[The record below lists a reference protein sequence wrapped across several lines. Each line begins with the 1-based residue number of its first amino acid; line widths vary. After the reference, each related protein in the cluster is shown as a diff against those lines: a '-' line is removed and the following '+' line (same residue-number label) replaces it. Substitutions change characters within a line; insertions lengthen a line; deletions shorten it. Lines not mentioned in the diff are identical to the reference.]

1 MLEQNEEY
9 FLLSTDKTSLLLHV
23 NEVKKLVVEYY
34 GRRIHSLEEASSLT
48 RTYPY
53 NQGCSTAYDKEFVNL
68 SLDHMKLAVSTL
80 GKSDFFAPS
89 IILNSEESSIFDFTF
104 RAIEKREVQPFEL
117 LPFPHGGNEEV
128 ILHLEEKAMHVLLDL
143 HYILFEK
150 ENVIAQYSEIINQGD
165 SQISINKIASL
176 QLPLVNNKEFE
187 LWSTYGNWAGELQI
201 QKQPLTSGRF
211 VLESLRGSSSHR
223 HNPFFLLKEKE
234 GSYQH
239 GSCYGF
245 NLMYSSNFENSIEM
259 DSFGDIRVQVGISST
274 LFSKKLNRDENF
286 ITPVA
291 VMSYSKDGI
300 NDLSSNFHDFVNE
313 HVIPERWKN
322 TPRPVAYNNWEATFM
337 KFNKGKII
345 SLMKKAASLGVELFV
360 LDDGWFSTRN
370 DDSHG
375 LGDWDVNE
383 KKLPG
388 GLDRLAQEAN
398 KLGMKFGIWMEPEM
412 VNADTKTYHDHPDWV
427 IHDKFHK
434 PSIGRY
440 QYVLDL
446 RNKEVQDFVYDV
458 VSQTLKSGNI
468 SYLKWDYNRDISDFD
483 NRDGTFFYDYITG
496 LYAVIRRLVKDFPDV
511 LFENC
516 ASGGNRFDLGMLN
529 FFAQSWMSDDTD
541 CYQRC
546 LIQEGGLLGYPLSVM
561 SNHVA
566 AKTSNQMLRYTPFDT
581 KFDTA
586 AFGVLGYELDLL
598 DLSKRDCDIVA
609 KQIQFYK
616 DHRMTFQ
623 WGKVYQDRS
632 YIDSERKMM
641 EALGEKEALVSIYSK
656 IQKPNPMEE
665 RLRCFGLEEESLY
678 QYETRKESIPLRRF
692 GNLINYVLPFHLNPE
707 GTLISAVSRY
717 RDMTTEQEK
726 GVASG
731 GVLGDIGCVLAQEWS
746 GVGYDDRVRLMG
758 DFGARLYLIEK
769 K

>member
-23 NEVKKLVVEYY
+23 NEIKKVVVEYY
-34 GRRIHSLEEASSLT
+34 GRRIHSLDEAASLT
-48 RTYPY
+48 RKYPY
-53 NQGCSTAYDKEFVNL
+53 NQGCSTAYRKEYVNL
-68 SLDHMKLAVSTL
+68 SLDHMKLAYSTL
-80 GKSDFFAPS
+80 GKSDFFSPS
-89 IILNSEESSIFDFTF
+89 IILNSETSSIFDFTF
-104 RAIEKREVQPFEL
+104 QSMESREVKPFEI

-128 ILHLEEKAMHVLLDL
+128 ILHLEEKNLHVLLDL

-150 ENVIAQYSEIINQGD
+150 EDVIAQYARIINQSD
-165 SQISINKIASL
+165 KEIIINKLASL
-176 QLPLVNNKEFE
+176 QLPLVNNKEYE
-187 LWSTYGNWAGELQI
+187 LWSTFGNWAGELNI

-211 VLESLRGSSSHR
+211 VLESLRGSSSNR

-234 GSYQH
+234 GNYHH

-245 NLMYSSNFENSIEM
+245 NLMYSSNFENSVEM

-274 LFSKKLNRDENF
+274 SFAKHLNQDESF
-286 ITPVA
+286 ITPIA
-291 VMSYSKDGI
+291 IMSYAKDGI
-300 NDLSSNFHDFVNE
+300 NSLSSNFHDFVNE
-313 HVIPERWKN
+313 HVILERWKN
-322 TPRPVAYNNWEATFM
+322 TSRPVAYNNWEATNM
-337 KFNKGKII
+337 KFRRGKII
-345 SLMKKAASLGVELFV
+345 NLMKKAASLGVELFV

-370 DDSHG
+370 DDGHG
-375 LGDWDVNE
+375 LGDWQVNE

-388 GLDRLAQEAN
+388 GLGKLASVAN

-412 VNADTKTYHDHPDWV
+412 VNEDTKTYHDHPDWV
-427 IHDKFHK
+427 IHDAYHE

-446 RNKEVQDFVYDV
+446 RNKEVQDFVYQS
-458 VSQTLKSGNI
+458 VSNTLKSGNI
-468 SYLKWDYNRDISDFD
+468 SYLKWDYNRDISDYD

-496 LYAVIRRLVKDFPDV
+496 LYSVLRRLVKEFPDV

-516 ASGGNRFDLGMLN
+516 ASGGNRFDLGMLS
-529 FFAQSWMSDDTD
+529 FFPQSWMSDDTD

-586 AFGVLGYELDLL
+586 CFGVLGYELDLS
-598 DLSKRDCDIVA
+598 DLSKRDCRIISS
-609 KQIQFYK
+609 QIKFYK
-616 DHRMTFQ
+616 EHRKTLQ
-623 WGKVYQDRS
+623 WGKVYQDRT

-641 EALGEKEALVSIYSK
+641 EALGEKDSLVAIYSK

-665 RLRCFGLEEESLY
+665 RLRCFGLEEETLY
-678 QYETRKESIPLRRF
+678 HYETRKESIPLTRF
-692 GNLINYVLPFHLNPE
+692 GNLINYVLPFHINPD
-707 GTLISAVSRY
+707 GTLIAAVSKR
-717 RDMTTEQEK
+717 RNMTTEKEV
-726 GVASG
+726 GIASG
-731 GVLGDIGCVLAQEWS
+731 SVLGDMGCVLAQEWS

-758 DFGARLYLIEK
+758 DFGARLYLIK
-769 K
+769 KN

>member
-23 NEVKKLVVEYY
+23 NEIKKVVVEYY
-34 GRRIHSLEEASSLT
+34 GRRIHSLDEASSLT
-48 RTYPY
+48 RKYPY
-53 NQGCSTAYDKEFVNL
+53 NQGCSTAYRKEYVNL
-68 SLDHMKLAVSTL
+68 SLDHMKLAYSTL
-80 GKSDFFAPS
+80 GKSDFFSPS
-89 IILNSEESSIFDFTF
+89 IILNSETSSIFDFTF
-104 RAIEKREVQPFEL
+104 CSMETREVKPFEI

-128 ILHLEEKAMHVLLDL
+128 ILHLEEKNLHVLLDL

-150 ENVIAQYSEIINQGD
+150 EDVIAQYARIINQSD
-165 SQISINKIASL
+165 KEIIINKLASL
-176 QLPLVNNKEFE
+176 QLPLVNNKEYE
-187 LWSTYGNWAGELQI
+187 LWSTFGNWAGELNI

-211 VLESLRGSSSHR
+211 VLESLRGSSSNR

-234 GSYQH
+234 GNYHH

-245 NLMYSSNFENSIEM
+245 NLMYSSNFENSVEM

-274 LFSKKLNRDENF
+274 SFAKHLNQDESF
-286 ITPVA
+286 ITPIA
-291 VMSYSKDGI
+291 IMSYAKDGI
-300 NDLSSNFHDFVNE
+300 NCLSSNFHDFVNE
-313 HVIPERWKN
+313 HVILERWKN
-322 TPRPVAYNNWEATFM
+322 TSRPVAYNNWEATNM
-337 KFNKGKII
+337 KFRRGKII
-345 SLMKKAASLGVELFV
+345 NLMKKAASLGVELFV

-370 DDSHG
+370 DDGHG
-375 LGDWDVNE
+375 LGDWQVNE

-388 GLDRLAQEAN
+388 GLGKLASVAN

-412 VNADTKTYHDHPDWV
+412 VNEDTKTYHDHPDWV
-427 IHDKFHK
+427 IHDAYHE

-446 RNKEVQDFVYDV
+446 RNKEVQDFVYQS
-458 VSQTLKSGNI
+458 VSNTLKSGNI
-468 SYLKWDYNRDISDFD
+468 SYLKWDYNRDISDYD

-496 LYAVIRRLVKDFPDV
+496 LYSVLRRLVKEFPDV

-516 ASGGNRFDLGMLN
+516 ASGGNRFDLGMLS
-529 FFAQSWMSDDTD
+529 FFPQSWMSDDTD

-586 AFGVLGYELDLL
+586 CFGVLGYELDLS
-598 DLSKRDCDIVA
+598 DLSKRDCRIISS
-609 KQIQFYK
+609 QIKFYK
-616 DHRMTFQ
+616 EHRKTLQ
-623 WGKVYQDRS
+623 WGKVYQDRT

-641 EALGEKEALVSIYSK
+641 EALGEKDSLVAIYSK

-665 RLRCFGLEEESLY
+665 RLRCFGLEEEALY
-678 QYETRKESIPLRRF
+678 HYETRKESIPLTRF
-692 GNLINYVLPFHLNPE
+692 GNLINYVLPFHINPD
-707 GTLISAVSRY
+707 GTLIAAVSKR
-717 RDMTTEQEK
+717 RNMTTEKEV
-726 GVASG
+726 GIASG
-731 GVLGDIGCVLAQEWS
+731 SVLGDMGCVLAQEWS

-758 DFGARLYLIEK
+758 DFGARLYLIK
-769 K
+769 KN